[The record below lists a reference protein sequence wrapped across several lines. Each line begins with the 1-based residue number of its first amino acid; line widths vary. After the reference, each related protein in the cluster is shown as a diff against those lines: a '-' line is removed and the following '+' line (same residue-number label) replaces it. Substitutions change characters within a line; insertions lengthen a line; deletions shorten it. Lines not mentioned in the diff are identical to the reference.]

1 MLKDFSLH
9 EVHSYVWAYYDE
21 MKELGIEIEKNIKL
35 INATNP
41 NIETI
46 RKSIIPTQ
54 LCQLKTNTGFAPNFG
69 IFEIGRV
76 VEGLNSENLCM
87 EKKKLAI
94 TLFSKTKSAETL
106 YFELRDMF
114 AVIVDDIKHK
124 KLSL

>member
-1 MLKDFSLH
+1 
-9 EVHSYVWAYYDE
+9 
-21 MKELGIEIEKNIKL
+21 MKELGIEIEKNIRL

-76 VEGLNSENLCM
+76 VEGLNS
-87 EKKKLAI
+87 KI
-94 TLFSKTKSAETL
+94 SAWK
-106 YFELRDMF
+106 RR
-114 AVIVDDIKHK
+114 
-124 KLSL
+124 SLQ